1 MAMKNSDTDTMPPSA
16 STSTSTTPKPTG
28 ATKPDEKGP
37 FVMLV
42 NADGT
47 PHVRTDGDRGGVGGH
62 LLGPVCHNHVLTE
75 VYADFDGE
83 GHLVGMHTHD
93 IGSC

>member
-1 MAMKNSDTDTMPPSA
+1 MAIKDSDDHTRPS
-16 STSTSTTPKPTG
+16 STTTKPTG
-28 ATKPDEKGP
+28 TTKPADQGP

-47 PHVRTDGDRGGVGGH
+47 PHVRKDNDRGGVGGH